1 MRPARWIIAAVVLLA
16 LAWTSLMG
24 FVNTRTTLVQFNI
37 AGGFTEVQVF
47 KSTDMANPVARIVT
61 DGASKRQVVEL
72 RNAVAYSF
80 LVQTAPA
87 QYYFVARTA
96 EASFQ
101 GGPICC
107 TTGFTITPPTTTV
120 QIRGLNDWEQTRPR

>member
-1 MRPARWIIAAVVLLA
+1 MRPARWIIAAIALIA

-24 FVNTRTTLVQFNI
+24 FVNTRTTLIQFDI
-37 AGGFTEVQVF
+37 AGGFSEVQVF
-47 KSTDMANPVARIVT
+47 KSTDTANPVARIVT
-61 DGASKRQVVEL
+61 DGVAKRQAVEL
-72 RNAVAYSF
+72 RNAAAYSF

-101 GGPICC
+101 SGPICC
-107 TTGFTITPPTTTV
+107 VTGFTLAPRFTTV
-120 QIRGLNDWEQTRPR
+120 TIRGLNDWEQTQP